1 MLDLD
6 GIPASAARHR
16 ELRAIEAP
24 RQLEGRSVG
33 VGARGVGLS
42 GSEEEEKKR
51 GGGCG
56 DDDAEAERRTSREH
70 LSIRGRGRAP
80 PNPKYDDEEN
90 SEMPDRYTTSTRA
103 VKLAM

>member
-80 PNPKYDDEEN
+80 PKYDDEEN
-90 SEMPDRYTTSTRA
+90 SEMADRYTTSTRA
-103 VKLAM
+103 VQLAM